1 MLGFLKR
8 FCGVDTTTFGEQAHE
23 PANTLLMHGWA
34 ADAFTMFLWWLLPT
48 EVRFRFRFRFCF
60 LRRRVD

>member
-1 MLGFLKR
+1 MLGILKR
-8 FCGVDTTTFGEQAHE
+8 FCGVDTTTLAEQAHG

-48 EVRFRFRFRFCF
+48 EVRAISLSHFRFSFTF
-60 LRRRVD
+60 